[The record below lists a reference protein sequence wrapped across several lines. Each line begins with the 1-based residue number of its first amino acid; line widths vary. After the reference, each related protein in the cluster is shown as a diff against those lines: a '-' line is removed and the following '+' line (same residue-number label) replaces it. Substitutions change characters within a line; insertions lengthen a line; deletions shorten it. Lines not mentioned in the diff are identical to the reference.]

1 MMSNYATSNLLG
13 QVLSNECPS
22 REILE
27 HLTTKWSV
35 LVLRCLSDGIHRFS
49 ELRQRIDG
57 VSEKMLA
64 QTLKVLEKDGF
75 LIRTV
80 YPVVPPK
87 VEYQLTILG
96 SQAAEKL
103 NHLIGWIERN
113 LPEIMEN
120 KQRAVP
126 LL

>member
-1 MMSNYATSNLLG
+1 
-13 QVLSNECPS
+13 
-22 REILE
+22 
-27 HLTTKWSV
+27 
-35 LVLRCLSDGIHRFS
+35 
-49 ELRQRIDG
+49 
-57 VSEKMLA
+57 MLA

>member
-1 MMSNYATSNLLG
+1 MQYATSHILG
-13 QVLSNECPS
+13 QVLAKDCPS
-22 REILE
+22 RVRLE
-27 HLTTKWSV
+27 HLANKWSM
-35 LVLRCLSDGIHRFS
+35 LVLHCLSEGLHRFS
-49 ELRQRIDG
+49 ELRQRIEG

-96 SQAAEKL
+96 AQAAEKL
-103 NHLIGWIERN
+103 NYLIGWIERN

-120 KQRAVP
+120 KQRAAP

>member
-1 MMSNYATSNLLG
+1 MSNYATSNLLG
-13 QVLSNECPS
+13 QVLSNKCPTQ
-22 REILE
+22 EILE

-120 KQRAVP
+120 KQRAAP